1 MTGYNNARLARN
13 FNIAFSVTPV
23 PLPAAVWLFG
33 SGVVGVIAFARRK
46 MSA

>member
-1 MTGYNNARLARN
+1 LRTNLPWLSRS
-13 FNIAFSVTPV
+13 FNIAFNVTPV

-33 SGVVGVIAFARRK
+33 SGVVSVIAFARRR